1 MNKPEKAQENK
12 HNNTNYSFIF
22 KIILIGNSNTGK
34 TSLIN
39 RYINNTF
46 DDKYMCTVGVDF
58 MMKKIQVDNIDLKL
72 QIWDTAGMEK
82 YKQITTS
89 YYRGAQVAV
98 VVFDLTCH
106 NTFEAVK
113 KWIDDFLMICNKNI
127 KPIIALVGN
136 KCDLANERKVT
147 QEEIDK
153 FMKINSNSYTYIE
166 ASAKSGVNVEELF
179 IKLSKELLARCK
191 SALLNKKNNG
201 DNSLTP
207 DDGVE
212 VKITDTFHSLI
223 SQERQKKKCYC

>member
-1 MNKPEKAQENK
+1 MNKLENAQENK

-58 MMKKIQVDNIDLKL
+58 MMKKIQIDNIDLKL

-106 NTFEAVK
+106 HTFEAVK

-179 IKLSKELLARCK
+179 FKLSKELLARCK

-212 VKITDTFHSLI
+212 VKINDTFHSLI
-223 SQERQKKKCYC
+223 SQERQKKKCYF